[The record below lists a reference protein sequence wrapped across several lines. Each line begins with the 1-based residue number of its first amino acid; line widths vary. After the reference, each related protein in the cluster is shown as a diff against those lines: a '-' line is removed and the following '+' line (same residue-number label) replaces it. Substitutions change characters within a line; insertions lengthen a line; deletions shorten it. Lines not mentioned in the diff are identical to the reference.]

1 MCFIKKKIFPK
12 VEIFVKTV
20 CLSRGTKIGEN
31 RPKLALFNSWNISTA
46 FSGIVYKH
54 LRNALT
60 KNELNRNSLRYP
72 EKIN

>member
-31 RPKLALFNSWNISTA
+31 RPKLALFNS
-46 FSGIVYKH
+46 Y
-54 LRNALT
+54 
-60 KNELNRNSLRYP
+60 EPNSLEYLNGIFRDC
-72 EKIN
+72 I

>member
-1 MCFIKKKIFPK
+1 VGQKL
-12 VEIFVKTV
+12 V
-20 CLSRGTKIGEN
+20 KIGQN
-31 RPKLALFNSWNISTA
+31 WHYLIHMSRTAWNISTA

-60 KNELNRNSLRYP
+60 KNEVNRNSLRYP